1 MTRLAHAV
9 VACLAGA
16 GLAVFGAT
24 RVWSVQVTPRP
35 GLPDLR
41 APATGAE
48 AQPWLI
54 ALALIALAGAG
65 AMLATRGVVRRGLG
79 GLLALVGAGIAV
91 AAIAGRAGTDA
102 GAAGGG
108 AAIWPIACVLGG
120 ALVALAGL
128 GAARHGHRWPVMG
141 ARYERRPV
149 PGPSGGPGGGSG
161 PSPSAG
167 PTPGS
172 GSGAAKS
179 GASAAAG
186 SEAAAA
192 AGSESGAAAGS
203 EAGAAA
209 GSQAGAAAGAKA
221 GAVAGQAAGGAAGP
235 GAGIAARSE
244 TGSDSGPGGATGS
257 GRAGETPVDTR
268 AVWDALDRG
277 DDPTAR

>member
-1 MTRLAHAV
+1 MMRLAHAV

-24 RVWSVQVTPRP
+24 RVWTVQVTPRP

-41 APATGAE
+41 APATGAD

-102 GAAGGG
+102 GAAGAG

-149 PGPSGGPGGGSG
+149 SRPSGGPGGGSG

-172 GSGAAKS
+172 RSGAAKS
-179 GASAAAG
+179 AASAAAG
-186 SEAAAA
+186 SESGALT
-192 AGSESGAAAGS
+192 GSEAGAAAGS
-203 EAGAAA
+203 EAGA
-209 GSQAGAAAGAKA
+209 
-221 GAVAGQAAGGAAGP
+221 VARQAAGGAAGP

-244 TGSDSGPGGATGS
+244 TGSDSGPGGARGS

>member
-1 MTRLAHAV
+1 MMRLAHAV

-24 RVWSVQVTPRP
+24 RVWTVQVTPRP

-41 APATGAE
+41 APATGAD

-102 GAAGGG
+102 GAAGAG

-161 PSPSAG
+161 PSPFTG

-172 GSGAAKS
+172 RSGAAKS
-179 GASAAAG
+179 AAS
-186 SEAAAA
+186 AA
-192 AGSESGAAAGS
+192 AGSESGALTGS

-209 GSQAGAAAGAKA
+209 GSEA

-244 TGSDSGPGGATGS
+244 TGSDSGPGGATVS